1 MTGLTDTPTSPAS
14 PTSSDQLLRDI
25 LQEELPILPS
35 EGEIGQTASP
45 LESQEKEGQGIQ
57 SGSTYGYPGGPP
69 GTSSDLHG
77 VPSMISSPAST
88 PGGRRAPRRSR
99 RSLEPLVPSFVQ
111 PPSSEPPLRSSS
123 TSILRR
129 DDGTAASDSSITLEL
144 HNQLALTRSRCQEL
158 EHAEKIQSA
167 DISSLRASNMALRAE
182 VNSAQRQVAMS
193 DEEVRSLRKRL
204 DSTSRSLADLK
215 AATAALEAQ
224 NSVLL
229 RSRSEDVERTLQED
243 RMTSTSDRP
252 VAAMQSGVQTDPL
265 DDQESRQLRII
276 DDLKRKLVD
285 HQERESKLEIF
296 WPGIDFLNRHAAAV
310 SDGEGSGDGGEL
322 WLKVLAHL
330 DGRIRELEEENRTF
344 RNREDRVRR
353 LQRTAACKVDGT
365 TVKTLNELQQQLRI
379 KSDLIES
386 LVKRQANTSFVDA
399 ELNRGDQKSLRALLL
414 QPVTDEDAD
423 SDSSIPRLIE
433 FASMLTYERDR
444 RRQLEAL
451 LEEQI
456 AATGCATAECD
467 SLKASEACLLAD
479 FRSLASQVSLLVRQ
493 LHTVTVAHHGG
504 EKGRRTRTEAE
515 GAKALQSL
523 QRQLSRIVQR
533 VDARGSNTLGS
544 RGSFPSS
551 ESGLSLLG
559 SRSTSARASY
569 AVSRRVTS
577 LSVGGSREGDLDLSV
592 AQRTSL
598 KAASFASP
606 ARPKRATVGGALNR
620 RSWSSASEMFR
631 AL

>member
-1 MTGLTDTPTSPAS
+1 MTGPTDTPTSPAS
-14 PTSSDQLLRDI
+14 PTSSDQLLREI

-57 SGSTYGYPGGPP
+57 SGSTCGYPGGAP
-69 GTSSDLHG
+69 GTSSDPLG

-123 TSILRR
+123 PSILRR
-129 DDGTAASDSSITLEL
+129 DDGTAVASDSSATLEL
-144 HNQLALTRSRCQEL
+144 HNQLALTRTRCQEL

-193 DEEVRSLRKRL
+193 D
-204 DSTSRSLADLK
+204 K
-215 AATAALEAQ
+215 AANAALEAQ

-229 RSRSEDVERTLQED
+229 HSRSEDVERVRQED

-252 VAAMQSGVQTDPL
+252 VAATQSGVQTDPL

-285 HQERESKLEIF
+285 RQERESKLDIF

-344 RNREDRVRR
+344 RNREDRVRH

-365 TVKTLNELQQQLRI
+365 TVQTVNELQQQLRI

-386 LVKRQANTSFVDA
+386 LVKRQANTAIVDA
-399 ELNRGDQKSLRALLL
+399 EFSRGDQKSLRALLL

-433 FASMLTYERDR
+433 FASMLTYERER
-444 RRQLEAL
+444 RRLLEAL
-451 LEEQI
+451 LEKQI
-456 AATGCATAECD
+456 AATGRATAECD
-467 SLKASEACLLAD
+467 SLKASEASLLAD
-479 FRSLASQVSLLVRQ
+479 FRSLASQVSLLLRQ
-493 LHTVTVAHHGG
+493 LHTVTVAQHGG

-523 QRQLSRIVQR
+523 QRQLSRVVQR
-533 VDARGSNTLGS
+533 VDARGSSSLGS

-551 ESGLSLLG
+551 GSGPSLLG
-559 SRSTSARASY
+559 SRLTSARASY
-569 AVSRRVTS
+569 AVSRTVTS
-577 LSVGGSREGDLDLSV
+577 LSVSGSREGDPDLGV

-598 KAASFASP
+598 KTASSASP
-606 ARPKRATVGGALNR
+606 ARPKRATVGGSLNR
-620 RSWSSASEMFR
+620 RSWS
-631 AL
+631 

>member
-1 MTGLTDTPTSPAS
+1 MTGPTDTPTSPAS

-45 LESQEKEGQGIQ
+45 LESREKEGLGIQ
-57 SGSTYGYPGGPP
+57 LGSRYGYPGGPP
-69 GTSSDLHG
+69 GTSSDLLG
-77 VPSMISSPAST
+77 APSMISSPAST

-99 RSLEPLVPSFVQ
+99 RSLEPLVPSFVP
-111 PPSSEPPLRSSS
+111 PPSSELPLRSSS
-123 TSILRR
+123 PSILRR
-129 DDGTAASDSSITLEL
+129 DPGTAVAPDSSATLEL
-144 HNQLALTRSRCQEL
+144 HNQLALTRTRCQEL

-215 AATAALEAQ
+215 AANAALEAQ

-229 RSRSEDVERTLQED
+229 HSRSEEVERVIQED

-252 VAAMQSGVQTDPL
+252 VAATQSGVQTDTL

-285 HQERESKLEIF
+285 RQERESKLEIF
-296 WPGIDFLNRHAAAV
+296 WPGIDFLNRHAVAV
-310 SDGEGSGDGGEL
+310 SDGERSGDGGEL

-344 RNREDRVRR
+344 RNREDRVRH
-353 LQRTAACKVDGT
+353 LQRTAACKVDGS
-365 TVKTLNELQQQLRI
+365 TVQTLNELQQQLRI

-386 LVKRQANTSFVDA
+386 LVKRQANTSIVDA
-399 ELNRGDQKSLRALLL
+399 EFSRSDQKSLRALLL
-414 QPVTDEDAD
+414 QPVNDEDAD

-433 FASMLTYERDR
+433 LASMLTYERDR

-456 AATGCATAECD
+456 AATGRATAECD
-467 SLKASEACLLAD
+467 SLKASEASLLAD
-479 FRSLASQVSLLVRQ
+479 FRSLASQALGIVRC
-493 LHTVTVAHHGG
+493 V
-504 EKGRRTRTEAE
+504 E
-515 GAKALQSL
+515 GTHRPQ
-523 QRQLSRIVQR
+523 
-533 VDARGSNTLGS
+533 
-544 RGSFPSS
+544 
-551 ESGLSLLG
+551 
-559 SRSTSARASY
+559 
-569 AVSRRVTS
+569 VTS
-577 LSVGGSREGDLDLSV
+577 LSVGGSREGDPDLSV

-598 KAASFASP
+598 KAGSSASP
-606 ARPKRATVGGALNR
+606 ARPKRATVGGSLNR

>member
-1 MTGLTDTPTSPAS
+1 MPSP
-14 PTSSDQLLRDI
+14 
-25 LQEELPILPS
+25 
-35 EGEIGQTASP
+35 G
-45 LESQEKEGQGIQ
+45 
-57 SGSTYGYPGGPP
+57 
-69 GTSSDLHG
+69 
-77 VPSMISSPAST
+77 
-88 PGGRRAPRRSR
+88 
-99 RSLEPLVPSFVQ
+99 SLEPLVSSFVQ

-123 TSILRR
+123 PSILRR

-144 HNQLALTRSRCQEL
+144 HNQLAFTRTRCQEL

-215 AATAALEAQ
+215 AANAALEAQ

-229 RSRSEDVERTLQED
+229 HSRSEDIERVRQED

-252 VAAMQSGVQTDPL
+252 VAATQSGVQTDPL

-276 DDLKRKLVD
+276 DDLKRKLMD
-285 HQERESKLEIF
+285 RQERESKLEIF

-344 RNREDRVRR
+344 RNREDRVRH

-365 TVKTLNELQQQLRI
+365 TVNTVNELQQQLRI

-386 LVKRQANTSFVDA
+386 LVKRQANTSIVDA
-399 ELNRGDQKSLRALLL
+399 EFSRGDQRSLRALLL

-423 SDSSIPRLIE
+423 SDSSIPRMIE

-479 FRSLASQVSLLVRQ
+479 FRSLASQ
-493 LHTVTVAHHGG
+493 A
-504 EKGRRTRTEAE
+504 
-515 GAKALQSL
+515 
-523 QRQLSRIVQR
+523 
-533 VDARGSNTLGS
+533 
-544 RGSFPSS
+544 
-551 ESGLSLLG
+551 LLG
-559 SRSTSARASY
+559 IVRCIEGTHRPQ
-569 AVSRRVTS
+569 VTS
-577 LSVGGSREGDLDLSV
+577 LSVGGSREGDPDLSV

-598 KAASFASP
+598 KVKWLEA
-606 ARPKRATVGGALNR
+606 
-620 RSWSSASEMFR
+620 
-631 AL
+631 